1 MSILNKKIHGSDR
14 EPPLLRSRLK
24 KQKKKRRLTFGVRG
38 VRERWL
44 VGNVL
49 PSAEQVVLN
58 DRPFVLELPP
68 EAAMVVLE
76 HTRTHLL
83 KPGDSLGR
91 QSENTRAFFSR
102 GGTFEA
108 RSRPDCYAQRDK

>member
-1 MSILNKKIHGSDR
+1 MSESGGSLAMYCR
-14 EPPLLRSRLK
+14 PLSKLFS
-24 KQKKKRRLTFGVRG
+24 TI
-38 VRERWL
+38 
-44 VGNVL
+44 
-49 PSAEQVVLN
+49 